1 MTKAAMPLTTRKGPP
16 MTTTAHPQSVAR
28 PADAPAEPARSG
40 PARLVAD
47 AGTGPD
53 HRARSTIEGTL

>member
-1 MTKAAMPLTTRKGPP
+1 MPLTTRKGPP
-16 MTTTAHPQSVAR
+16 MTTTAQPQSVAR
-28 PADAPAEPARSG
+28 PAHALAEPTRFG

-47 AGTGPD
+47 ARTCPD

>member
-1 MTKAAMPLTTRKGPP
+1 MPLTTRKGPP

-28 PADAPAEPARSG
+28 PADALAEPARFG
-40 PARLVAD
+40 PACLVAD
-47 AGTGPD
+47 AGRD